1 MATTLIVGNVV
12 SLKMP
17 RVRSVVKARET
28 VTLTQVVLV
37 ILCVGKITAENI
49 IVVQILRLTAVQ
61 NLLKK

>member
-1 MATTLIVGNVV
+1 MATTLIVGNAV

-17 RVRSVVKARET
+17 RVKSVVKARET
-28 VTLTQVVLV
+28 VTLTQAVLV

-49 IVVQILRLTAVQ
+49 IAGQILRLTAVQ